1 MAARVSGWKT
11 ALIAALV
18 GGLVIGFGWTGS
30 SLGWAAAPKT
40 FIWGK
45 SGDADTLDIA
55 VSSNGEAFEV
65 GTQIFNVLVRARP
78 GRTDVEPDLATSW
91 SVSPDG
97 LVWTFKLR
105 EGVTFQ
111 DGTPWNADAAKFNID
126 RWSEPTNPYHAVQG
140 RDYGYWNDFM
150 AATFLGT
157 RVVDPYT
164 LQIVLK
170 QPNAPLVNNLTI
182 VTFGFNS
189 PAAIKQYGAQGIGQ
203 HPVGTGPYSL
213 VEWVQNDHVTLQA
226 NPSYFRRGLPKTER
240 LIMRPITDNAARLLA
255 LKAGE
260 VNAMEGP
267 NVDDVK
273 GIQADPNYKLVFRP
287 PFSTGWLRFNM
298 NIAPFTDK
306 RLREA
311 VSVAINRQAIV
322 QGLYG
327 DFGQLA
333 DQHMP
338 PGMWGRGRVPAIPYD
353 PDLAKKLLA
362 EAGFAN
368 GLSFDFWYLP
378 FNRPYF
384 PQSKDIAT
392 AIASDLGKVGIHAN
406 LMTEDVA
413 TYLRDR
419 NTNKFPAFMIGWIG
433 DNGDPDDWLG
443 YFFRKFDATNA
454 YFSYNNPAALD
465 LISKASA
472 LTDQAQRARM
482 YAQAEEM
489 IMADYRD
496 LPIAYAKLPL
506 LLQKNVDGLVG
517 QPSSMEYME
526 TVEVR

>member
-1 MAARVSGWKT
+1 MRIQAIAWNQVVT
-11 ALIAALV
+11 AAL
-18 GGLVIGFGWTGS
+18 LVCLVAG
-30 SLGWAAAPKT
+30 LGWAASSPGLAATPKT
-40 FIWGK
+40 FVWGK
-45 SGDADTLDIA
+45 AGDADTLDIN

-65 GTQIFNVLVRARP
+65 ATQIFNVLVRARP

-91 SVSPDG
+91 SVSPNG
-97 LVWTFKLR
+97 LVWTFTLR
-105 EGVTFQ
+105 QGVTFQ

-126 RWSEPTNPYHAVQG
+126 RWSDPANPYHAVQG

-150 AATFLGT
+150 SSTFLGT

-164 LQIVLK
+164 MQIVLK
-170 QPNAPLVNNLTI
+170 QPNAPLINNLTI
-182 VTFGFNS
+182 ITFGFNS

-203 HPVGTGPYSL
+203 HPVGTGPFSL
-213 VEWVQNDHVTLQA
+213 VEWVRDDHVTLQA
-226 NPSYFRRGLPKTER
+226 NPNYFRRGLPKTER
-240 LIMRPITDNAARLLA
+240 LIMRPMTDNAARLLA

-260 VNAMEGP
+260 INAMEQP

-273 GIQADPNYKLVFRP
+273 SIQADPNYKLVFRP
-287 PFSTGWLRFNM
+287 PFSTGWVRFNM
-298 NIAPFTDK
+298 NTAPFTDK

-338 PGMWGRGRVPAIPYD
+338 PTMWGRGRVPAIPYD
-353 PDLAKKLLA
+353 PNLAKKLLA
-362 EAGFAN
+362 EAGYPN
-368 GLSFDFWYLP
+368 GISFDFWYLP

-392 AIASDLGKVGIHAN
+392 AIASDLGKVGIRAN

-419 NTNKFPAFMIGWIG
+419 NTNKFPIFMIGWIG

-443 YFFRKFDATNA
+443 YFFRKYDAGNA
-454 YFSYNNPAALD
+454 YFSYNNQTVLG
-465 LISKASA
+465 LIGKAST
-472 LTDQAQRARM
+472 LTDQAQRAQM
-482 YAQAEEM
+482 YAQAEQI

-496 LPIAYAKLPL
+496 IPIAYARLPL

-526 TVEVR
+526 TVEVK